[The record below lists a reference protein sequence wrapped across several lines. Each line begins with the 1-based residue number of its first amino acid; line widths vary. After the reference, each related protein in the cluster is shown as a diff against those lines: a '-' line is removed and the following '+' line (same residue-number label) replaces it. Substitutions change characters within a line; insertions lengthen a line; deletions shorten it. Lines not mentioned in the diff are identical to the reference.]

1 ETNDLETAVVFLGQD
16 KVDHMDW
23 DLIHRYLVRNYH
35 SLRLPNGK
43 RFKFSL
49 DQIDYIR
56 EQRDT
61 YKRSWAEIRDDLN
74 KDPYM
79 EVKTTPN
86 RVKNAYHN
94 ATKKRLRNQRQQI
107 QDSEMKAQSD
117 LTDPTVYNKVFGAG
131 PNAYN
136 KFSNVYNENNPRVDN
151 ETDSTNFMGNNHE
164 TVKKTSTN
172 SIVDNLEVVK
182 TDSTNSTVNKA
193 SLNFILNEKDQEKKE

>member
-1 ETNDLETAVVFLGQD
+1 
-16 KVDHMDW
+16 
-23 DLIHRYLVRNYH
+23 
-35 SLRLPNGK
+35 RLPNGK

-49 DQIDYIR
+49 EQIDYIR
-56 EQRDT
+56 EQRDA

-107 QDSEMKAQSD
+107 QDAEMKTEPDPTD
-117 LTDPTVYNKVFGAG
+117 LTVYNKGFGAG

-136 KFSNVYNENNPRVDN
+136 KFSNVYNENNPLVDN
-151 ETDSTNFMGNNHE
+151 ETDSNFMDKHK
-164 TVKKTSTN
+164 TVEITSTN
-172 SIVDNLEVVK
+172 PIVNLEVVNLEVVK
-182 TDSTNSTVNKA
+182 TDSTNSTVNVNKA

>member
-1 ETNDLETAVVFLGQD
+1 MHWTTAETNDLETAVVFLGQD

-35 SLRLPNGK
+35 SRRSKKQLQEK
-43 RFKFSL
+43 
-49 DQIDYIR
+49 

-107 QDSEMKAQSD
+107 QDSEMKAESD